1 MSLPKKEVYKR
12 YNKMTTYVMQ
22 YEFESSYIIV
32 TFRKT
37 LNMVIVYVKQ
47 NLWKI
52 SRTTLCLTVIENI
65 KSNIDCSISSTNQ
78 HINRFLTFMIH
89 QL

>member
-1 MSLPKKEVYKR
+1 
-12 YNKMTTYVMQ
+12 
-22 YEFESSYIIV
+22 
-32 TFRKT
+32 
-37 LNMVIVYVKQ
+37 
-47 NLWKI
+47 
-52 SRTTLCLTVIENI
+52 VIENI

>member
-1 MSLPKKEVYKR
+1 
-12 YNKMTTYVMQ
+12 MQ

-65 KSNIDCSISSTNQ
+65 KATSTVVSPVP
-78 HINRFLTFMIH
+78 INTSTGF
-89 QL
+89 